1 MASKTPVVPAGP
13 VLDIQFDRASKF
25 YEPGER
31 VTGTACVANQTFSF
45 EYQSYT
51 LLAEA
56 YMDTV
61 SQIRGN

>member
-31 VTGTACVANQTFSF
+31 VTGTACIAGQ
-45 EYQSYT
+45 
-51 LLAEA
+51 A
-56 YMDTV
+56 
-61 SQIRGN
+61 

>member
-1 MASKTPVVPAGP
+1 MATAQKPTGP
-13 VLDIQFDRASKF
+13 ILDIQFDRASKY

-31 VTGTACVANQTFSF
+31 VSGTASIVGQSSF
-45 EYQSYT
+45 YEYVGYT

-61 SQIRGN
+61 S